1 MKKWDSYI
9 KYVHN
14 WTRKA
19 HFLEVGDSP
28 MSWEEYSEKYDANA
42 SDYKAEAKKD
52 WLELKSKME
61 NLKMFQIENVEEFY
75 NAIVSNF
82 NARRQISTKHYII
95 DFRSVRVDVIF
106 IDNPDRKTKVV
117 LSPIVDYFGW
127 GVFTF
132 DMEE

>member
-1 MKKWDSYI
+1 MNKWENYI
-9 KYVHN
+9 KYVGN
-14 WTRKA
+14 WARKA
-19 HFLEVGDSP
+19 HFLEAEASP
-28 MSWEEYSEKYDANA
+28 LSWEEYSEKYDANA

-61 NLKMFQIENVEEFY
+61 NLKMFQIETLPDFY

-95 DFRSVRVDVIF
+95 DFRSVRTDVIF
-106 IDNPDRKTKVV
+106 IDNHDRETKVV
-117 LSPIVDYFGW
+117 LSPIVDYCGW
-127 GVFTF
+127 GMFAF